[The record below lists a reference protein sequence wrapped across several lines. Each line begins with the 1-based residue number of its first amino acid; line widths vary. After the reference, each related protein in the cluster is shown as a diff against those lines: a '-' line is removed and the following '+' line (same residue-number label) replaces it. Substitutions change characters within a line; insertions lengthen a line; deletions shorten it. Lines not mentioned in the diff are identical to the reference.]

1 MRPIEG
7 GTSMHRVV
15 IGLSAAALLLLIVWD
30 LSGAYDLSRCY
41 AGPPSVGYNWCEF
54 VTLDLLR
61 IVQAVPIAA
70 GVVAVVAAAQAQHRT
85 WVAALLAL
93 LLFSVVELGGLAT
106 AIGCSIAA
114 QACGFPP
121 SYRPDVVH
129 ALSLT
134 DGLLQLLL
142 PLTALVYGSIMVRGQ
157 AIAGEG
163 MEGLEGLEVSSIDDE
178 ASS

>member
-1 MRPIEG
+1 
-7 GTSMHRVV
+7 MHRVV
-15 IGLSAAALLLLIVWD
+15 IGLSAAALLLLIAWD
-30 LSGAYDLSRCY
+30 LGPYNLSRCF

-70 GVVAVVAAAQAQHRT
+70 GVVAVVAAAQAHHRT
-85 WVAALLAL
+85 WVAALLAVV
-93 LLFSVVELGGLAT
+93 LFSVVELGGLAT
-106 AIGCSIAA
+106 AIGCSIAT
-114 QACGFPP
+114 QACEFPP
-121 SYRPDVVH
+121 AYRPDVFH

-134 DGLLQLLL
+134 DGLLQFLL
-142 PLTALVYGSIMVRGQ
+142 PLTVLVYGSIMVRGR

-163 MEGLEGLEVSSIDDE
+163 MEGMEGMEGLEVSSIDDE